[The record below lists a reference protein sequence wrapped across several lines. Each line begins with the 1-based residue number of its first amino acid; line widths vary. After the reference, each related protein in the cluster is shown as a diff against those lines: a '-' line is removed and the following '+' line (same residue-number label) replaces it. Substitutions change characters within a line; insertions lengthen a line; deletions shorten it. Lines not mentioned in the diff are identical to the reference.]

1 MNFAELFNNLGDTS
15 KDIKI
20 NCKKLIFE
28 SNIADLSMHTQQ
40 ALVLAIS
47 YSLQNLEIIEAAL
60 DYTTELDETH
70 KKAAGICANIM
81 SMNNVYYRSLHLL
94 GNKELEQ
101 LPAGLRMQGL
111 MQHQIDKGLFELMA
125 LAISAINGCGLC
137 LTSHYAQLTKKYSN
151 EQIAYAIKLAAVLEA
166 LKQSLITERFQ

>member
-1 MNFAELFNNLGDTS
+1 MNFEELFNNLGDTS

-60 DYTTELDETH
+60 DYTTELDE
-70 KKAAGICANIM
+70 
-81 SMNNVYYRSLHLL
+81 
-94 GNKELEQ
+94 
-101 LPAGLRMQGL
+101 
-111 MQHQIDKGLFELMA
+111 
-125 LAISAINGCGLC
+125 
-137 LTSHYAQLTKKYSN
+137 
-151 EQIAYAIKLAAVLEA
+151 
-166 LKQSLITERFQ
+166 